1 MGTDSR
7 NTVFVSYSHAD
18 AGWLQRLRT
27 HLAPLYRDQVLDL
40 WDDNKILPGQDWR
53 KEIEN
58 ALARARVA
66 VLLISADFLASD
78 FISSEELPRLLTA
91 AEAGG
96 ATILPVIVSASRF
109 ADTPAL
115 SRFQAVNAPN
125 RPLNGLGK
133 AARERVLVAVAA
145 AVERALT
152 TPIGLEGSRPDV
164 GDTRRIQSL
173 TEGSSPRSDEEG
185 DGEER
190 STSEE
195 PDPLSVLSDNDPLV
209 FFPAIAALPVTQES
223 YELLL
228 DTTYYS
234 AAHDEALKTWL
245 ARDADRA
252 GQFLLNTIRRCPVTG
267 PGWFRARRAGELFS
281 RSLPSSLHAQVYD
294 LLCRGRIEPIRH
306 ALVAYGHLGHSLS
319 PESLKAQILTDRYEV
334 SKALSYAVDGW
345 TAAYVTARRWE
356 IENRGRDLRECMEW
370 FWTDLSNVWPKP
382 AVDLRAVSSAHYDD
396 LISSWLAE
404 QSPFYVKEAALRALG
419 ERAVTRAVASVARLL
434 AAHDVQTRQDA
445 ARALGQI
452 GGVTAAE
459 ALVALP
465 EDQTCRQQIV
475 HVAHEL
481 GDDAL
486 DELIHLY
493 ASDGNSWTDTWLAR
507 SIGVARAI
515 RHRDV
520 ILRNLGSQLPPVRGT
535 SAIAAARL
543 ALPLDLAKVVYE
555 AEPGAERAMATAAL
569 LMSRPSEYSKVE
581 RTWRNDLVG
590 SLHQIPARLVEDIF
604 QCVADV
610 PEANSLVDGWRPV
623 AETWGA
629 RL

>member
-1 MGTDSR
+1 MVGTNSR

-18 AGWLQRLRT
+18 AGWLQRLRI

-40 WDDNKILPGQDWR
+40 WDDTKILPGQDWR

-78 FISSEELPRLLTA
+78 FISSEELPRLLAA

-109 ADTPAL
+109 ADIPAL
-115 SRFQAVNAPN
+115 CRFQAVNAPN
-125 RPLNGLGK
+125 RPLNTLGK
-133 AARERVLVAVAA
+133 AAREEVLVAVSA

-152 TPIGLEGSRPDV
+152 TPIGLEGPRLDV
-164 GDTRRIQSL
+164 GDTHQIPPL

-185 DGEER
+185 DGKEYL
-190 STSEE
+190 TSEE
-195 PDPLSVLSDNDPLV
+195 PDPLSAVSDNDPLV
-209 FFPAIAALPVTQES
+209 FFPAIAALPITQES

-234 AAHDEALKTWL
+234 VAHDEALKTWL

-252 GQFLLNTIRRCPVTG
+252 GQFLADTIRHCPVTG

-281 RSLPSSLHAQVYD
+281 RSLRSLNDQVYE
-294 LLCRGRIEPIRH
+294 LVRSGRIEPMRH
-306 ALVAYGHLGHSLS
+306 ALVAYGHLGNSLS
-319 PESLKAQILTDRYEV
+319 PNFLKAKILTDEYEAE
-334 SKALSYAVDGW
+334 KALSYAVGGW
-345 TAAYVTARRWE
+345 TAAYVTAKGWE
-356 IENRGRDLRECMEW
+356 IDPSGNDLRECMKW
-370 FWTDLSNVWPKP
+370 YWTDFSNVWPKP
-382 AVDLRAVSSAHYDD
+382 TVDLRAVSSAHYDD
-396 LISSWLAE
+396 LSTRWLDE
-404 QSPFYVKEAALRALG
+404 QSPSYVKKAALRALG
-419 ERAVTRAVASVARLL
+419 ERGVTRAVTSIARLL
-434 AAHDVQTRQDA
+434 TADDVETREDA

-452 GGVTAAE
+452 GGVAAAE
-459 ALVALP
+459 ILFALP
-465 EDQTCRQQIV
+465 EGEPYRQQIV
-475 HVAHEL
+475 YVAHEL
-481 GDDAL
+481 NDDTM

-493 ASDGNSWTDTWLAR
+493 GSDGNSWTDTWLAR
-507 SIGVARAI
+507 SIGLARAD
-515 RHRDV
+515 RHRNV
-520 ILRNLGSQLPPVRGT
+520 ILRNLGSQLPPVRGV

-543 ALPLDLAKVVYE
+543 ALPLDLAKVVSE

-569 LMSRPSEYSKVE
+569 LMFRPSEYSKVE
-581 RTWRNDLVG
+581 RAWRRDLVG

-610 PEANSLVDGWRPV
+610 PEANLLVDSWRPV

-629 RL
+629 RF